1 MDYDQGH
8 FFLLGYSRKRNLVE
22 PKFVFRMCQVVN
34 IPAVNK

>member
-1 MDYDQGH
+1 MEYDQRR

-34 IPAVNK
+34 IAAVK